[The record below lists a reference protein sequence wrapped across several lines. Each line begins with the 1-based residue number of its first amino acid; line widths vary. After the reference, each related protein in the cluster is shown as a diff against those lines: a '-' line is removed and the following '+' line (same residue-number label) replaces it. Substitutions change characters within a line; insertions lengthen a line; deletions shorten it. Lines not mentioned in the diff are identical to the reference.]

1 MSSPNKDGPR
11 IALFGANGQLGQDL
25 SAIAATRGLTL
36 VALQRPQFDATD
48 LAGLDAALADLDFD
62 VAINSVA
69 VTRVD
74 DCENNPAPAVAINA
88 RFAEALARTCARKK
102 ARLVQVSTDYV
113 FGGQASREPL
123 DEGATPAP
131 INVYGQTKLQGETLA
146 RQAHDDVIVARVA
159 SLFGVAGASGKGGNF
174 VETMIRYGRERGALK
189 VVADQVMS
197 PTGSWDA
204 AEALLD
210 LIRVEAPAGV
220 YHVVNSGAASW
231 HEFAAA
237 IIDRAGVEATVSP
250 IPTSE
255 FPTPARRPPY
265 SVLANA
271 KVEKALGRSMP
282 AWQDALDRYLGAK
295 GHRQT

>member
-1 MSSPNKDGPR
+1 MSSPR
-11 IALFGANGQLGQDL
+11 IALFGANGQLGHDL
-25 SAIAATRGLTL
+25 SALAAARGLDL
-36 VALQRPQFDATD
+36 VALQRPAFDATD

-74 DCENNPAPAVAINA
+74 DCEANPAPAVAINA

-113 FGGQASREPL
+113 FGGQAQRTPL
-123 DEGATPAP
+123 DEEAAPAP
-131 INVYGQTKLQGETLA
+131 INVYGETKLQGEVLA
-146 RQAHDDVIVARVA
+146 CQAHDDVIVARVA

-174 VETMIRYGRERGALK
+174 VETMIRFGRERGALK

-197 PTGSWDA
+197 PTSSWDA
-204 AEALLD
+204 AEAILD
-210 LIRVEAPAGV
+210 LIRVDAPGGL

-231 HEFAAA
+231 HDFASA
-237 IIDRAGVEATVSP
+237 IIDRAGVAASVSP

-265 SVLANA
+265 SVLANG
-271 KVEKALGRSMP
+271 KVEKALGRTMP
-282 AWQDALDRYLGAK
+282 AWQDALDRYLTAK

>member
-1 MSSPNKDGPR
+1 MRSPR

-36 VALQRPQFDATD
+36 LALQRPMFDAAD
-48 LAGLDAALADLDFD
+48 RAGLDAALADLDFD
-62 VAINSVA
+62 IAINSVA

-74 DCENNPAPAVAINA
+74 DCEKDPAPAVAINA
-88 RFAEALARTCARKK
+88 HFAETLAKACATKK
-102 ARLVQVSTDYV
+102 ARLIQVSTDYV
-113 FGGQASREPL
+113 FGGQAQRTPL
-123 DEGATPAP
+123 DEDAATAP
-131 INVYGQTKLQGETLA
+131 INVYGETKLKGETLA
-146 RQAHDDVIVARVA
+146 RQAHDDVVVARVA

-174 VETMIRYGRERGALK
+174 VETMIKYGRERGALK

-197 PTGSWDA
+197 PTSSWDA
-204 AEALLD
+204 AEAILD
-210 LIRVEAPAGV
+210 LIKVEAPAGL

-237 IIDRAGVEATVSP
+237 IIDRAGVAATVSP

-265 SVLANA
+265 SVLTNG

-295 GHRQT
+295 GHR

>member
-25 SAIAATRGLTL
+25 SAIAASRGLTL
-36 VALQRPQFDATD
+36 IALQRPQFDATD
-48 LAGLDAALADLDFD
+48 LAGLDAALTDLDFD

-88 RFAEALARTCARKK
+88 DFAQALAKTCARKK

-123 DEGATPAP
+123 DETAAPAP
-131 INVYGQTKLQGETLA
+131 INVYGQTKLQGETLS

-197 PTGSWDA
+197 PTSSWDA
-204 AEALLD
+204 AEAILD

-231 HEFAAA
+231 HDFAAA

-282 AWQDALDRYLGAK
+282 AWQDALDRYLTAK

>member
-1 MSSPNKDGPR
+1 MASPNKDGPR

-25 SAIAATRGLTL
+25 SAIAASRGLTL
-36 VALQRPQFDATD
+36 IALQRPQFDATD

-74 DCENNPAPAVAINA
+74 DCEKNPAPAVAINA
-88 RFAEALARTCARKK
+88 DFAQALARTCARRK

-123 DEGATPAP
+123 DEAAAPAP
-131 INVYGQTKLQGETLA
+131 INVYGETKLLGETLA
-146 RQAHDDVIVARVA
+146 RQESDDVIVARVA

-174 VETMIRYGRERGALK
+174 VETMIKFGRERGALK
-189 VVADQVMS
+189 VVSDQVMS
-197 PTGSWDA
+197 PTSSWDA
-204 AEALLD
+204 AEAILD
-210 LIRVEAPAGV
+210 LIRVQADAGV

-231 HEFAAA
+231 HDFASA
-237 IIDRAGVEATVSP
+237 IINRAGVAATVSP
-250 IPTSE
+250 IPTVE

-282 AWQDALDRYLGAK
+282 AWQDALDRYLTAK